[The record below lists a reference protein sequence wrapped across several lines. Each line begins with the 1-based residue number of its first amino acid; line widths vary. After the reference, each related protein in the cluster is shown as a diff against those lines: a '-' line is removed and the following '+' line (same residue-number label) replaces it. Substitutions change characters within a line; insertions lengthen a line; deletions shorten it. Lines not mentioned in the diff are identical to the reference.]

1 MIMTDTKQCP
11 YCSEDI
17 LTTAK
22 KCKHCGEYIDGE
34 LRKARVESTKQEK
47 IVVEQKSSGAVKFL
61 VILAIIALIAA
72 LTGM

>member
-1 MIMTDTKQCP
+1 MMTDTKQCP
-11 YCSEDI
+11 YCSEEI
-17 LTTAK
+17 LITAK

>member
-1 MIMTDTKQCP
+1 MNDTKQCP
-11 YCSEDI
+11 YCSEEI

-34 LRKARVESTKQEK
+34 LRKSRAESAKQEK